1 MLVKEHCAFILE
13 MSLGCLQECP
23 SRDVHCGWIQL
34 GIELSREVWI
44 ADAVWGMRWDC
55 VSGG

>member
-34 GIELSREVWI
+34 GIELSREVVAEGMI
-44 ADAVWGMRWDC
+44 GMRC
-55 VSGG
+55 IVLIQVT

>member
-34 GIELSREVWI
+34 GLELSREVWI
-44 ADAVWGMRWDC
+44 AVQFGE
-55 VSGG
+55 